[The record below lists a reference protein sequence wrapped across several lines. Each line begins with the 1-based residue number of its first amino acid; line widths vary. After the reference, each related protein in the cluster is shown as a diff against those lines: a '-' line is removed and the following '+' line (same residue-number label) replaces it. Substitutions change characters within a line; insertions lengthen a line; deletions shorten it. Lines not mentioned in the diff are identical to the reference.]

1 MKFMTVIAKTTATFV
16 CLWIINFSVLAE
28 KSQTVPSNPS
38 MTSKDYFS
46 DDDKPTSLNLE
57 IKRLDISV
65 SLNNAYAETHILV
78 DFYNPSK
85 KRLEGDFIMDMPHA
99 SIVTGYGLDIDGR
112 LVEGVIVEKEAAKKV
127 FEERIRQGIDPGLAE
142 ATRENAFKT
151 RVFPIDKNQTRT
163 ISLSFVSPISESRP
177 YVLPLVSDESIEN
190 FKLDVSNNAI
200 DEAPLVQLPSGLTF
214 TWESKN
220 KVSGQI
226 VNSVSKK
233 NVLLSGELNITPKT
247 LRTHSIERHRNGQR
261 FLAVTL
267 PANSVTKKTIKAPK
281 TVRVYWDSSLSHLST
296 AKKELSF
303 INRALASFKSA
314 EIEVIQFSGAPTQ
327 KNQPSTDLKKISNR
341 LQKVIYHG
349 ATNLETLFASQIK
362 RSAVDLCLLVSDGH
376 NTLGKFPLQTMPCPL
391 FTVSAATDA
400 DSSGLNLLAKYGGGQ
415 FVDLRAMSI
424 SEGIK
429 ALSSNVQRLLGLEL
443 NDRNEITDAEWNT
456 DGDRFRLIVPIKDGD
471 NKLGLAFESSVFDIE
486 FRLDDIQ
493 EGQSHSAFWAQ
504 QNIATERA
512 KGSSR
517 SELVTLSQT
526 YSVAAR
532 ETSFLVLET
541 VEDYVENG
549 IRLPEESFD
558 KKQHAEYAELLSE
571 KGQKE
576 RDAKSKRM
584 ENVISQWA
592 EQIVWFNTK
601 FEFKPK
607 KIRQNI
613 SRELTDSSPSLSRR
627 QSRPIIVQEA
637 AQSPAPEP
645 VATSIT
651 TNKLMQEVIV
661 TGTITHGSDYNNID
675 SIKIKAWSPN
685 RAYLKSMKGLC
696 GKPFMRSYFKQRTK
710 HGTLPS
716 FYLEMADVLANCKDF
731 NNAINIALSALE
743 LPAANQDTTTAVAQR
758 LMNFNSYET
767 AVELFRQV
775 TVLEPQSPHSWRNLA
790 LALEQQADSKNLN
803 NGLRLILYK
812 EALTLLNHIIEN
824 PWDEDYDGI
833 EMIAVMEANLLV
845 KKIESVGGRNKILN
859 KRLQRLLDVDLR
871 VLLTWNADQV
881 DVDLWVDEPTKERVS
896 YSNNLS
902 GIGGKISNDMT
913 NGYGPEEYLIKN
925 AISGDYK
932 IKVDYF
938 GSDIINPN
946 GAVIVRVHIF
956 RNWGRENQTVEV
968 ADLEFT
974 DQEQKAYRVAKV
986 RIK

>member
-1 MKFMTVIAKTTATFV
+1 MKFMTVITKTTAIVV

-112 LVEGVIVEKEAAKKV
+112 LVEGVIVEKEAAKKI

-177 YVLPLVSDESIEN
+177 YVLPLISHEPIEN
-190 FKLDVSNNAI
+190 FNLYVSNYAI
-200 DEAPLVQLPSGLTF
+200 DKAPLVQLPSNLTF

-220 KVSGQI
+220 KVNGQI
-226 VNSVSKK
+226 VNSVSEK
-233 NVLLSGELNITPKT
+233 NVVLSGELNINPKK

-267 PANSVTKKTIKAPK
+267 PVNTVTKKSIKAPK
-281 TVRVYWDSSLSHLST
+281 TVRVYWDSSLSHQST
-296 AKKELSF
+296 AKKELGF
-303 INRALASFKSA
+303 IIKALASFKGA

-327 KNQPSTDLKKISNR
+327 KNQPGTDLKKISSR

-362 RSAVDLCLLVSDGH
+362 RSAVDLCLLVSDGR

-415 FVDLRAMSI
+415 FVDLRAMSN

-429 ALSSNVQRLLGLEL
+429 VLSSNVPRLLGLKL
-443 NDRNEITDAEWNT
+443 DGRNKITDAEWST
-456 DGDRFRLIVPIKDGD
+456 DGDQFRLIVPIEDGD
-471 NKLGLAFESSVFDIE
+471 NKLSLAFENSAFDIE
-486 FRLDDIQ
+486 FSLNDIQ
-493 EGQSHSAFWAQ
+493 EGKTHSAFWAQ
-504 QNIATERA
+504 QNIATKRA

-526 YSVAAR
+526 YSVAAN

-549 IRLPEESFD
+549 IRLPKESFGEE
-558 KKQHAEYAELLSE
+558 QHAEYTELLSE
-571 KGQKE
+571 KEQEDRDEKSE
-576 RDAKSKRM
+576 RMK
-584 ENVISQWA
+584 NVISQWA
-592 EQIVWFNTK
+592 EQIVWYKTK
-601 FEFKPK
+601 FEFKSK
-607 KIRQNI
+607 KIRQKT
-613 SRELTDSSPSLSRR
+613 SGEFADSSPSLNRR
-627 QSRPIIVQEA
+627 QSKPMVAQEA
-637 AQSPAPEP
+637 DQSLSPSI
-645 VATSIT
+645 VASRIGSIE
-651 TNKLMQEVIV
+651 EVIV
-661 TGTITHGSDYNNID
+661 TGTINPGSDDNNTG

-685 RAYLKSMKGLC
+685 RVYLKSMKGLC
-696 GKPFMRSYFKQRTK
+696 GKPFMRSYFKQRAK

-716 FYLEMADVLANCKDF
+716 FYLEMADALANCNEF

-743 LPAANQDTTTAVAQR
+743 LPTANQDTITAVAQR
-758 LMNFNSYET
+758 LMSFNSYET
-767 AVELFRQV
+767 AAELFRQV
-775 TVLEPQSPHSWRNLA
+775 TVLEPKSPQSWRNLA
-790 LALEQQADSKNLN
+790 LALEQQADTKNLN
-803 NGLRLILYK
+803 NRLRLILYK

-824 PWDEDYDGI
+824 PWHEDYEGI

-845 KKIESVGGRNKILN
+845 KKLEGVGGRNKILD
-859 KRLQRLLDVDLR
+859 KRLKRLLDVDLR
-871 VLLTWNADQV
+871 VLLTWNTDQV
-881 DVDLWVDEPTKERVS
+881 DVDLWVDEPTKQRVN

-913 NGYGPEEYLIKN
+913 NGYGPEEYLLKN

-938 GSDIINPN
+938 SNDIINPN
-946 GAVIVRVHIF
+946 GPVIVRVHIF
-956 RNWGRENQTVEV
+956 RNWGRKNQTVEV

-974 DQEQKAYRVAKV
+974 DQEEKEYRVAKV
-986 RIK
+986 RIN